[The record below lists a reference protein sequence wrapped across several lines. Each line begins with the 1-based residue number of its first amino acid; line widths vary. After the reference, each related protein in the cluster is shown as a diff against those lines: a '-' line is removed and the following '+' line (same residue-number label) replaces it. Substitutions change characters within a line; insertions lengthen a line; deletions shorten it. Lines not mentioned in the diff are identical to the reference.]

1 MCTLYWVI
9 HNSIIVLYWDSMLD
23 SLFSDI
29 SLSSTEANTNYES
42 EDQERKKTAKKKT
55 KKLGS
60 TVRVEAATAAS
71 NRCTTVALR
80 TELRRLDFAEAERL
94 LGLSKWSLKSSKQQ
108 SLGAAPLFGRP
119 QCDLSNILYMASCS
133 SYLTLLLGPHSGI
146 NQSTQ
151 CIFWLNKHRR
161 KYVKVKQVF
170 LEERNLRFSLSYTCP
185 NKMSWLLIDTLS
197 K

>member
-1 MCTLYWVI
+1 
-9 HNSIIVLYWDSMLD
+9 MLD

-94 LGLSKWSLKSSKQQ
+94 LGLSK
-108 SLGAAPLFGRP
+108 
-119 QCDLSNILYMASCS
+119 
-133 SYLTLLLGPHSGI
+133 
-146 NQSTQ
+146 
-151 CIFWLNKHRR
+151 
-161 KYVKVKQVF
+161 
-170 LEERNLRFSLSYTCP
+170 
-185 NKMSWLLIDTLS
+185 
-197 K
+197 